1 MSNSWRPHGLY
12 GPWNCLGKNTG
23 VGSLS
28 LLQGITPTK
37 GLNSSLLYCRQ
48 ILYQLSH
55 KGSPTVMYVYLKIT
69 QYAKLCNKI
78 HKIMEEIRLGINIQT
93 VWQWHAEKKEKIRD
107 DTKSESVGCSISQV

>member
-1 MSNSWRPHGLY
+1 MKVHVPQFCRTLGDPMDYN
-12 GPWNCLGKNTG
+12 GPWDCLGQNTG

-37 GLNSSLLYCRQ
+37 GLNSGLLYCRQ

-55 KGSPTVMYVYLKIT
+55 KGSPIVIYVHLKIT
-69 QYAKLCNKI
+69 HYAKLCNKI

-93 VWQWHAEKKEKIRD
+93 V
-107 DTKSESVGCSISQV
+107 